1 MQQSHALSHISAAT
15 ATETRPA
22 GVEAAAPPEG
32 FVPLRVK
39 RVIRETRDA
48 ISIVLDVPESSV
60 RHFGYQAGQ
69 FLTLLVCV
77 DGREHRR
84 CYSMSSAPTAGE
96 DLRIT
101 VKRDRDGVVS
111 NWLNDTAAPG
121 NDIHALPPQGR
132 FVLKDT
138 DRELIAF
145 AGGSGITPV
154 FSLLRSELMSGTRD
168 TRLFYANRD
177 RDSVIFEEP
186 LSSMKDVYA
195 GRFVLHHHLDAESG
209 FVTPAHVEAFV
220 ADAKDTEAAGDAEYY
235 ICGPGPFMD
244 IVQTALRAAGVP
256 ADRVHLEHFEVA
268 EMPVDPSAAGGDAV
282 TEEVT
287 IELQQRKITVPYSPG
302 DTLLQTARMAGLQA
316 PSSCEVGSCG
326 TCMARLTQGSARMIN
341 NDALEDDEVED
352 GWVLTCQCLPTSRTV
367 RVVYE

>member
-1 MQQSHALSHISAAT
+1 MPESRALSHAMAAT
-15 ATETRPA
+15 AIDPVA
-22 GVEAAAPPEG
+22 VGVDTAASPEG

-48 ISIVLDVPESSV
+48 ISIVLDVPEPSV
-60 RHFGYQAGQ
+60 PHFGYQAGQ
-69 FLTLLVCV
+69 FLTLKVCV

-84 CYSMSSAPTAGE
+84 CYSMSSSPTAGE

-121 NDIHALPPQGR
+121 EDIYALPPQGR
-132 FVLKDT
+132 FVLKDNG
-138 DRELIAF
+138 RELIAF

-154 FSLLRSELMSGTRD
+154 FSLLRSALLTGTRN
-168 TRLFYANRD
+168 TRLFYANRGHG
-177 RDSVIFEEP
+177 SVIFEEA
-186 LSSMKDVYA
+186 LASVRDSHTD
-195 GRFVLHHHLDAESG
+195 RFVLHHHLDDESG

-220 ADAKDTEAAGDAEYY
+220 AEVSDHKEADYY

-244 IVQTALRAAGVP
+244 IVQTTLQSAGVP
-256 ADRVHLEHFEVA
+256 AVRMHLEHFEIA
-268 EMPVDPSAAGGDAV
+268 EIPADPPRANGEVV

-287 IELQQRKITVPYSPG
+287 IELDGRRTTVTYSRG
-302 DTLLQTARMAGLQA
+302 DTLLQTARMAGLRA

-326 TCMARLTQGSARMIN
+326 TCMARMTQGSARMLN
-341 NDALEDDEVED
+341 NDALEDDEVDD
-352 GWVLTCQCLPTSRTV
+352 GWVLTCQALPTTRTV
-367 RVVYE
+367 QVIYE